1 VTEPGGSEPRRL
13 VLLRHAKAEHH
24 GGVSDEMRTLSPSGR
39 KQAAL
44 VGSLMADAG
53 LAPDVVL
60 CSSAVRT
67 RQTYELLATTLNVS
81 SEVVVSE
88 DLYGAGLSGTL
99 AVIAEVPA
107 SVETVLVVGH
117 EPVMSGVASVLAG
130 PESDSAA
137 LARVRVGLPTG
148 AFAVLEVAS
157 SWSGLTRGS
166 AVLTQFV
173 VAPHHF

>member
-1 VTEPGGSEPRRL
+1 MTERGGSEPRRL
-13 VLLRHAKAEHH
+13 ILLRHAKAEHH

-39 KQAAL
+39 RQAAL

-67 RQTYELLATTLNVS
+67 RQTYELLATTLKAS
-81 SEVVVSE
+81 PEVVFSE

-99 AVIAEVPA
+99 TVIAEVPA
-107 SVETVLVVGH
+107 GAGTVLVVGH

-130 PESDSAA
+130 PESDPSA
-137 LARVRVGLPTG
+137 LARVRVGVPTG
-148 AFAVLEVAS
+148 AFSVLEVPS

-166 AVLTQFV
+166 AVLTQVV